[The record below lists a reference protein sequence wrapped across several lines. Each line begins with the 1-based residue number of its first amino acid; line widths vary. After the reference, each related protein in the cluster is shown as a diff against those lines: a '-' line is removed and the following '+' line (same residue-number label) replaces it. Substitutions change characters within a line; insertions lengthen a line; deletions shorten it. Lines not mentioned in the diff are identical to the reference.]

1 MRSGYPSDPRYELAA
16 TIDEDRHRHAE
27 RRHAHHRAILETR
40 AWQPSLRARIGAAI
54 QGIRRRDHALTDHP
68 CRLPDGSIG
77 RVAVVLDNAE
87 WTLVCR
93 VA

>member
-16 TIDEDRHRHAE
+16 TIDEDRHRHAA

-40 AWQPSLRARIGAAI
+40 AGHPSLRARLGAAI
-54 QGIRRRDHALTDHP
+54 VRIGRRDHALTDHP

-77 RVAVVLDNAE
+77 RVAVVLDDAE